1 MSEDIEGMEEIT
13 PAASEAKGEA
23 PSEYIWG
30 WNGIRADGQKF
41 SIDPVRF
48 IMFAQECHPEW
59 LDAEEGTAL
68 VMDIVLTEQDA
79 AYAGDESLAGTVAVT
94 IRPDLGY
101 GNSWAMTARQ
111 AATRYPANQ
120 KVAARFSA
128 LADMLNNEN
137 FDKVVE
143 TC

>member
-1 MSEDIEGMEEIT
+1 MTDIVGMEEIT
-13 PAASEAKGEA
+13 PAASEAQGEP
-23 PSEYIWG
+23 PSDYVWG
-30 WNGIRADGQKF
+30 WNGIRPDGQKF

-59 LDAEEGTAL
+59 IDIETGEIL

-79 AYAGDESLAGTVAVT
+79 AMAGDETLAGTVAVT

-101 GNSWAMTARQ
+101 GNSWAQTARQ

-128 LADMLNNEN
+128 LADMLCNEN
-137 FDKVVE
+137 FDKVVQS
-143 TC
+143 